1 MECRDDLSPS
11 YRELLDAASGVAAPQ
26 NGSPDPRPLVANLRF
41 IAPPV
46 VGAAG
51 AAFAQALRHAI
62 DGGGHVRRLGD
73 ELEVLLGNGDVR
85 IEVARAAGYLTT

>member
-1 MECRDDLSPS
+1 MQRGDVLSPS

-26 NGSPDPRPLVANLRF
+26 NCRPVPRPRVANLRF

-46 VGAAG
+46 AGAAG
-51 AAFAQALRHAI
+51 AAFARALRHAI
-62 DGGGHVRRLGD
+62 DDGGCVRRLGD
-73 ELEVLLGNGDVR
+73 ELEVLLGGGDVR